1 MLSNQLPGPEQ
12 KKVDTPPDLEE
23 KAFERRI
30 KYLDLVIKF
39 LAGGVITLLV
49 WYLGSITEN
58 SRLQIAEANRQMTY
72 LMEFNAKQKE
82 LDVNLGM
89 QMFETLLANYL
100 KKDEKGDKQE
110 HTGRQLL
117 LLRLIALNF
126 QDVPIN
132 LKPLFEELDT
142 QLTDPEEKKKL
153 RDISLELA
161 RRQAYRLTKDGFDSG
176 KIAVTAGHKPSIEN
190 LFFDLE
196 INEIGHDHLKASV
209 SYESRTYGPFT
220 VSFFDMPIVDNIKIA
235 NFRVSLLLTEI
246 DGKNAAV
253 RLIVFPSDL
262 AADRFDLKEL
272 TRGKWLRATTG
283 DNTQ

>member
-1 MLSNQLPGPEQ
+1 MLSNQLPGPEP
-12 KKVDTPPDLEE
+12 KVNTAADLEE

-30 KYLDLVIKF
+30 KYLDLFIKF

-49 WYLGSITEN
+49 WYMGNITET
-58 SRLQIAEANRQMTY
+58 SRQQIAEANRQMTY

-82 LDVNLGM
+82 LDVNLSM

-100 KKDEKGDKQE
+100 KKEEKGDKQE

-142 QLTDPEEKKKL
+142 QLTDPGEKKKL

-176 KIAVTAGHKPSIEN
+176 KVTVTAGQKPSIEN

-196 INEIGHDHLKASV
+196 INEISHDHLKASLN
-209 SYESRTYGPFT
+209 YENRSYGPFT

-246 DGKNAAV
+246 DGKNATV